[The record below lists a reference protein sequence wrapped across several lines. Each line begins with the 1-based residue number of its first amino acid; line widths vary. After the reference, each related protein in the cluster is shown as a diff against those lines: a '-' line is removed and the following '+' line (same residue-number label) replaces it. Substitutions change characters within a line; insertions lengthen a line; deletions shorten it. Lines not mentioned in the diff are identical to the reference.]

1 MKKILLLGSVTTSTP
16 PLKHGG
22 TEWVVYFQAKN
33 LARFGVKIILVSYLS
48 SKKNFIQA
56 LNNEGEKKIDLILRN
71 IEFIELGN
79 ESDKGQLSKEGS
91 QKEILTES
99 SRKLRIEINYLAQ
112 VEEILIKRE
121 KEYEVILN
129 NMRGGESIFVPIA
142 NFLNKTL
149 ISVLHLNLFPELITI
164 LKRPNVFVIPL
175 SNHQRLDF
183 PEINY
188 LETIPNPTSPAIFK
202 FNPTPKN
209 YALYISTIG
218 YHKNQKDAILACK
231 KASIPLIISGKI
243 RDKDY
248 FNKEIKPYIDNK
260 EVIYYKELDLNK
272 KIKLYQEAKVFLFP
286 IKWQEPFG
294 LVVIESL
301 MSGTP
306 VIAYPNGGP
315 SEIIK
320 NGVNGFL
327 VKNYQEMAEKIKK
340 IDQIERKNCR
350 LYAERNFS
358 DEIVGNKYFQVL
370 KKFLS

>member
-1 MKKILLLGSVTTSTP
+1 MGGQNGLFTFRLRILPVLE
-16 PLKHGG
+16 LKL
-22 TEWVVYFQAKN
+22 F
-33 LARFGVKIILVSYLS
+33 LS
-48 SKKNFIQA
+48 LTYHQKKNFIQT
-56 LNNEGEKKIDLILRN
+56 LNNEGEKEIDLILRN

-79 ESDKGQLSKEGS
+79 ESVKHQLSKEGS

-129 NMRGGESIFVPIA
+129 NMRGGESMFVPIA

-164 LKRPNVFVIPL
+164 LKRPNIFVIPL

-188 LETIPNPTSPAIFK
+188 LEIIPNPTSPVLFK

-209 YALYISTIG
+209 YALMISTIG

-243 RDKDY
+243 RDEDY